1 VRRDAGT
8 LGAHWPVDLSP
19 LRPVLEADGERGR
32 QDPDGPWGLLGAALH
47 LGHPATHSPSAIHA
61 TSDHHGVA
69 NARGAAVLLGRP
81 KRLWAIPPWA
91 HPRCARFGN
100 GCGCRPPRG
109 RRVPPEP
116 SLPPRCAAPGRRL
129 NRAGVDRA
137 AHDHPGNH
145 RLRVPHLAG
154 PKLIASPDGGRDL
167 RDDVEH
173 ATSTIL
179 VGGQSPRTLYG
190 FGNVRNISAA
200 PKPDLVAKDPQSASH
215 LLPTRPRPRH
225 PGPGRSSRGPAPAR

>member
-1 VRRDAGT
+1 VRPPVPAPCETCGAMLGPWELTGRSTCLRCGPSWKRTESADAKILT
-8 LGAHWPVDLSP
+8 
-19 LRPVLEADGERGR
+19 VLE
-32 QDPDGPWGLLGAALH
+32 LGAALH
-47 LGHPATHSPSAIHA
+47 LGHPATHSTSAIHA

-81 KRLWAIPPWA
+81 KPLWAIPPWA

-173 ATSTIL
+173 ARAQSSSVVSRRGLSTASATSAIFPPR
-179 VGGQSPRTLYG
+179 QSR
-190 FGNVRNISAA
+190 IS
-200 PKPDLVAKDPQSASH
+200 
-215 LLPTRPRPRH
+215 
-225 PGPGRSSRGPAPAR
+225 